1 MALARLLT
9 AEDLEEMGSD
19 AKRFELYDGVLW
31 QKDAMGGQHGEIEI
45 QLTRYLAPHVL
56 DRRLGR
62 LYPSDAHFLILRN
75 FDKVV
80 TPHLAFVR
88 TDRLPPETAR
98 VGFMPVVPDFV
109 VDVISQSDRTVA
121 VIEKIRLYERA
132 GVALIWLVQPRTR
145 SVTVYIL
152 GQEPRTLRE
161 GEKLDGGE
169 VFPGF
174 TLAVS
179 AVFA

>member
-1 MALARLLT
+1 MAIARLLT

-31 QKDAMGGQHGEIEI
+31 EKDAMGGQHGEIEI

-62 LYPSDAHFLILRN
+62 LYPSDAHFIILRN
-75 FDKVV
+75 PDKVV
-80 TPHLAFVR
+80 MPDLAFVR

-109 VDVISQSDRTVA
+109 VEVVSPSDRTVA

-152 GQEPRTLRE
+152 GQEPRTLHE
-161 GEKLDGGE
+161 GDTLDGGD
-169 VFPGF
+169 VIPGF
-174 TLAVS
+174 QLSVAD
-179 AVFA
+179 VFR